1 MIKTR
6 NDFPTE
12 SQYIEYTRT
21 YDFLNQYC
29 IKDKSPKEIIADMA
43 LYKDW
48 LPYVEKALPI
58 LLERKKTT
66 GYDLRKKVDDLLAR
80 EDEFDFTEE
89 DIKAAEKEF
98 ARKRLGDEI

>member
-1 MIKTR
+1 MIKNK

-12 SQYIEYTRT
+12 DQYIDYTRT
-21 YDFLNQYC
+21 YDFLNQYS
-29 IKDKSPKEIIADMA
+29 IKGKSPKEIIADMA
-43 LYKDW
+43 LYEDW

-58 LLERKKTT
+58 LLEREKTT

-89 DIKAAEKEF
+89 DIKAAEAEF